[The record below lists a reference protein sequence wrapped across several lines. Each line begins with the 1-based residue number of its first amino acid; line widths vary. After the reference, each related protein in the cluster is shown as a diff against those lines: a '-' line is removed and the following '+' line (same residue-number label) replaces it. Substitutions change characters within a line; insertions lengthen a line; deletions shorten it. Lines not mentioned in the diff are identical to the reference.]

1 MNDEHPASAEAAR
14 RQVILRARIGIDM
27 PPGCDPAAIET
38 LLCRAIV
45 NAAEQAGGRVS
56 QLQLA
61 PSIDRD
67 WAFEGPPDR
76 SARPP

>member
-1 MNDEHPASAEAAR
+1 LNDEHPNPPDAAR
-14 RQVILRARIGIDM
+14 RQVILRARIGIDL
-27 PPGCDPAAIET
+27 PPGGDPAAIET

-56 QLQLA
+56 KLQLA

-67 WAFEGPPDR
+67 WAFEGPVDR
-76 SARPP
+76 SARPS